1 MVALGLVTLFASRYI
16 LPETL
21 FPWINLVAAA
31 LVVAVGVWVA
41 RGRLASLRRRLAHRR
56 AHARGLAHDHGPRA
70 RTDTSTPTGPR
81 RRWRWPA
88 PPRTS
93 TGTRTRTRTTT
104 ATATAT
110 GTGPSPPSPRRPGG
124 HTHAPPEDLSMRS
137 LLAVGAAAGI
147 IPCPSALVLLLGAI
161 ALDRVGYGLV
171 LVLAFSVGLA
181 GLLSLIGLLV
191 IYARRFIERLPLDG
205 RIASAIPALSA
216 LAIIALGVVLMAKA
230 IPPLL

>member
-1 MVALGLVTLFASRYI
+1 
-16 LPETL
+16 
-21 FPWINLVAAA
+21 
-31 LVVAVGVWVA
+31 
-41 RGRLASLRRRLAHRR
+41 
-56 AHARGLAHDHGPRA
+56 
-70 RTDTSTPTGPR
+70 
-81 RRWRWPA
+81 
-88 PPRTS
+88 
-93 TGTRTRTRTTT
+93 
-104 ATATAT
+104 
-110 GTGPSPPSPRRPGG
+110 
-124 HTHAPPEDLSMRS
+124 MRS
-137 LLAVGAAAGI
+137 LLAVGASAGI

-205 RIASAIPALSA
+205 RVAAAIPALSA